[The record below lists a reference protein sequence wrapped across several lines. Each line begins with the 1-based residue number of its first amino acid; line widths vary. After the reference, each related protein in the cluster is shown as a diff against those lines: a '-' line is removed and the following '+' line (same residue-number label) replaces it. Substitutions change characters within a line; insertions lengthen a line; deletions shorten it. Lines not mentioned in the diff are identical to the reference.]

1 MGHPSSTVSPIKPS
15 FFYHGPLPPVSGKML
30 SSGVSVELSYFCVR
44 PNSLP
49 WEILVGWG
57 VCLNVWITMNTVL
70 ITGITGQDGSY
81 LAELLLEKGYRVFGF
96 ARRDSWYRSGAM
108 NSPDHTFRKTMHE
121 TSCNGENDV

>member
-49 WEILVGWG
+49 WEILVG
-57 VCLNVWITMNTVL
+57 
-70 ITGITGQDGSY
+70 
-81 LAELLLEKGYRVFGF
+81 
-96 ARRDSWYRSGAM
+96 
-108 NSPDHTFRKTMHE
+108 
-121 TSCNGENDV
+121 